1 MVFGLELG
9 RFGGTIIKACFIN
22 GGDYEKI
29 YEKFLPLFEGKYFFP
44 VSKNYA
50 ILSILMEL

>member
-9 RFGGTIIKACFIN
+9 RFGGTIIKACFID

-29 YEKFLPLFEGKYFFP
+29 YEKFLPLFGGKYFFP